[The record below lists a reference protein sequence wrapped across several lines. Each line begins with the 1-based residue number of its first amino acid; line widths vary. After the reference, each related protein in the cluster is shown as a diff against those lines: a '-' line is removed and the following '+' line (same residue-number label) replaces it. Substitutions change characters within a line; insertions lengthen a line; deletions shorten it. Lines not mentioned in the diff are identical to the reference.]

1 MEFCSFKPFFGHFGF
16 ELVTMLL
23 KVDFPWG
30 AGFVPLGDCGENMRS
45 FGISPKGFTTRRRLM
60 TRSSILRS
68 AAVIGASLLVLA
80 ACSSSDEGS
89 GDATATPLK
98 IGSMVPETGSLAF
111 LGPPE
116 FAGVD
121 LAVQEINDGGGVLGA
136 PVEHLRGDSGD
147 TSTDIAQTT
156 VDSHLA
162 AGVGAI
168 VGAASSGVSF
178 TVIDKITGAGVV
190 HFSPANT
197 SPDFT
202 NYADNGLYFR
212 TAPSDTFQ
220 GAVLGQLMANEGAQ
234 NAVILNLDDAYGNGL
249 AKYAANA
256 FTGTSTIIT
265 YNPQATE
272 FSAEVGQA
280 KAAKPDAV
288 ALIGFAEST
297 AVVQEM
303 IKQGI
308 GPDKV
313 KLYLVD
319 GNYSNTAFKDLPAG
333 IMTGVKATLPGAAA
347 PAEFQERLLAVD
359 PSLTDFSYAAES
371 YDAVMLIALA
381 AQQGGATDGATIAAN
396 LQSVS
401 SGGEKCSSWADCK
414 ALLDEGT
421 DIDFDGVSGPV
432 EFDENGE
439 PSQATMGI
447 YEYTANDASVA
458 KVDEFIVGAV
468 PAPLP

>member
-1 MEFCSFKPFFGHFGF
+1 
-16 ELVTMLL
+16 
-23 KVDFPWG
+23 
-30 AGFVPLGDCGENMRS
+30 
-45 FGISPKGFTTRRRLM
+45 M
-60 TRSSILRS
+60 TRSKLFRT
-68 AAVIGASLLVLA
+68 AAVLGASLLVLA
-80 ACSSSDEGS
+80 ACSSSDDSSSDGAS
-89 GDATATPLK
+89 GAALK
-98 IGSMVPETGSLAF
+98 IGSLLPETGSLAF

-121 LAVQEINDGGGVLGA
+121 LAVQEINDAGGVLGQ

-156 VDSHLA
+156 VDAHLA

-202 NYADNGLYFR
+202 TYADNGLYFR

-220 GAVLGQLMANEGAQ
+220 GAVLGQLMANEGAS

-256 FTGTSTIIT
+256 FTGTSTVIT
-265 YNPQATE
+265 YNPQASE

-280 KAAKPDAV
+280 KAANPDAI
-288 ALIGFAEST
+288 AIIGFAETT
-297 AVVQEM
+297 AILQEM
-303 IKQGI
+303 IKQGV
-308 GPDKV
+308 GPDSV
-313 KLYLVD
+313 PVYLVD
-319 GNYSNTAFKDLPAG
+319 GNLSGSAFADLPADV
-333 IMTGVKATLPGAAA
+333 MVGVKGTLPGAF
-347 PAEFQERLLAVD
+347 PAEDFQQRLLAID

-371 YDAVMLIALA
+371 YDAVMLLALA
-381 AQQGGATDGATIAAN
+381 AELGGSTDGVSIAAN
-396 LQSVS
+396 LEDVS
-401 SGGEKCSSWADCK
+401 KGGTKCSTWADCK

-421 DIDFDGVSGPV
+421 DIDYDGVSGPV
-432 EFDENGE
+432 EFDADGE
-439 PSQATMGI
+439 VTVATMGV
-447 YEYTANDASVA
+447 YEYVANDKYEARPE
-458 KVDEFIVGAV
+458 EFVVGAV

>member
-1 MEFCSFKPFFGHFGF
+1 MRKNPFL
-16 ELVTMLL
+16 EQI
-23 KVDFPWG
+23 
-30 AGFVPLGDCGENMRS
+30 S
-45 FGISPKGFTTRRRLM
+45 FGLSQQCRNNMPSCGIPPIGFISTRRRLM
-60 TRSSILRS
+60 TRSKLIRT

-80 ACSSSDEGS
+80 ACSSSDDNSSNGS
-89 GDATATPLK
+89 GSALK
-98 IGSMVPETGSLAF
+98 IGSLLPETGSLAF

-121 LAVQEINDGGGVLGA
+121 LAVDEINAGGGVLGQ

-156 VDSHLA
+156 VDAHLA
-162 AGVGAI
+162 AGVSAI

-197 SPDFT
+197 SPNFT
-202 NYADNGLYFR
+202 TYADNGLYFR

-220 GAVLGQLMANEGAQ
+220 GAVLGQLMANEGAS

-265 YNPQATE
+265 YNPQASE
-272 FSAEVGQA
+272 FAAEVGQA
-280 KAAKPDAV
+280 KAANPDAI
-288 ALIGFAEST
+288 ALIGFEETT
-297 AVVQEM
+297 AIIQEM
-303 IKQGI
+303 IKQGV

-319 GNYSNTAFKDLPAG
+319 GNLSGSAFKDLPAG
-333 IMTGVKATLPGAAA
+333 IMTGVKGTLPGAFP
-347 PAEFQERLLAVD
+347 PAEFQERLLAID

-371 YDAVMLIALA
+371 YDAVMLLALA
-381 AQQGGATDGATIAAN
+381 AEAAGATDGVSIAGS
-396 LQSVS
+396 LEDVS
-401 SGGEKCSSWADCK
+401 KGGTKCYNWADCK
-414 ALLDEGT
+414 ALLDDGE
-421 DIDFDGVSGPV
+421 DIDYDGVSGPV
-432 EFDENGE
+432 EFDADGE
-439 PSQATMGI
+439 VTFATMGV
-447 YEYTANDASVA
+447 YEYVANDKYEARP
-458 KVDEFIVGAV
+458 DEFVEGAV
-468 PAPLP
+468 PAPLD

>member
-1 MEFCSFKPFFGHFGF
+1 
-16 ELVTMLL
+16 
-23 KVDFPWG
+23 
-30 AGFVPLGDCGENMRS
+30 
-45 FGISPKGFTTRRRLM
+45 M
-60 TRSSILRS
+60 TRSKLIRT

-80 ACSSSDEGS
+80 ACSSSDDNSSNGAGS
-89 GDATATPLK
+89 ALK
-98 IGSMVPETGSLAF
+98 IGSLLPETGSLAF

-121 LAVQEINDGGGVLGA
+121 LAVDEINAGGGVLGQ

-156 VDSHLA
+156 VDAHLA
-162 AGVGAI
+162 AGVSAI

-197 SPDFT
+197 SPNFT
-202 NYADNGLYFR
+202 TYADNGLYFR

-220 GAVLGQLMANEGAQ
+220 GAVLGQLMANEGAS

-265 YNPQATE
+265 YNPQASE
-272 FSAEVGQA
+272 FAAEVGQA
-280 KAAKPDAV
+280 KAANPDAI
-288 ALIGFAEST
+288 ALIGFEETT
-297 AVVQEM
+297 AIIQEM
-303 IKQGI
+303 IKQGV

-319 GNYSNTAFKDLPAG
+319 GNLSGSAFKDLPAG
-333 IMTGVKATLPGAAA
+333 IMKGVKGTLPGAFP
-347 PAEFQERLLAVD
+347 PAEFQERLLAID

-371 YDAVMLIALA
+371 YDAVMLLALA
-381 AQQGGATDGATIAAN
+381 AEAAGATDGVSIAGS
-396 LQSVS
+396 LEDVS
-401 SGGEKCSSWADCK
+401 KGGTKCYNWADCK
-414 ALLDEGT
+414 ALLDDGEN
-421 DIDFDGVSGPV
+421 IDYDGVSGPV
-432 EFDENGE
+432 EFDADGE
-439 PSQATMGI
+439 VTFATMGV
-447 YEYTANDASVA
+447 YEYVANDKYEARP
-458 KVDEFIVGAV
+458 DEFVEGAV
-468 PAPLP
+468 PAPLD

>member
-1 MEFCSFKPFFGHFGF
+1 MTGSKFVRSVAILG
-16 ELVTMLL
+16 VSML
-23 KVDFPWG
+23 
-30 AGFVPLGDCGENMRS
+30 A
-45 FGISPKGFTTRRRLM
+45 
-60 TRSSILRS
+60 
-68 AAVIGASLLVLA
+68 LA
-80 ACSSSDEGS
+80 ACSGS
-89 GDATATPLK
+89 GDPEPSDAAPLK
-98 IGSMVPETGSLAF
+98 IGSMLPETGSLAF

-121 LAVQEINDGGGVLGA
+121 LAVAEINAGGGVLGQD
-136 PVEHLRGDSGD
+136 VEHLRGDSGD

-156 VDSHLA
+156 VDAHLA
-162 AGVGAI
+162 ADVGAI

-202 NYADNGLYFR
+202 TYDDNGLYFR

-220 GAVLGQLMANEGAQ
+220 GAVLGQLMSNDGAT

-256 FTGTSTIIT
+256 FSGTSTIIT
-265 YNPQATE
+265 YNPQASE
-272 FSAEVGQA
+272 FAAEVSQA
-280 KAAKPDAV
+280 KAAAPDAV

-297 AVVQEM
+297 AVIQEM

-308 GPDKV
+308 GPDNV
-313 KLYLVD
+313 PLYLVD
-319 GNYSNTAFKDLPAG
+319 GNLSGSAFKDLPAG

-347 PAEFQERLLAVD
+347 PDEFQSRLLEVD
-359 PSLTDFSYAAES
+359 PELTDFSYAAES

-381 AQQGGATDGATIAAN
+381 AELGGATDGATIAAN
-396 LQSVS
+396 LQAVS
-401 SGGEKCSSWADCK
+401 AGGEKCSTWADCK
-414 ALLDEGT
+414 ALLDAGT
-421 DIDFDGVSGPV
+421 DIDYDGVSGPV
-432 EFDENGE
+432 EFDAAGE
-439 PSQATMGI
+439 VTIATMGI
-447 YEYTANDASVA
+447 YEYTANDAYIARVE
-458 KVDEFIVGAV
+458 EFITGPV